1 MNGSFTHKLANGA
14 DATVVYI
21 FIDEDD
27 SVGLKAEFEIEVYI
41 DGLEIT
47 NDISEKDKAK
57 IETEVAY
64 RWRQQVEEYRRQ
76 ADNDRWENYS
86 E

>member
-1 MNGSFTHKLANGA
+1 MNGSFTHTLINCV

-21 FIDEDD
+21 FVDEDD
-27 SVGLKAEFEIEVYI
+27 SVGLKAEFEIEIYI

-64 RWRQQVEEYRRQ
+64 RWKQQVEEYRRQ